1 MDTTSS
7 LIAVGDTPVA
17 LKLPDE
23 TWIQILK
30 ELETYKQLKDAGRI
44 CKKLQNFIKGSD
56 FDKALFRSPPP
67 VKPLRK
73 GGRTKLHPM
82 LDVTQGIFGSL
93 DDALIIAYESE
104 KEEYFPKDYPSI
116 LENEFATSPAST
128 EITFKFCE
136 DAPSPTFKSLVNPS
150 GVKVGE
156 FLNHVAEYWSTPVT
170 GNQRAFDHAR
180 EEYGVKNKKDVKYIH
195 CLGARNGWDCW
206 FIKAKGENC
215 AEVRASDFD
224 S

>member
-1 MDTTSS
+1 MDTTSTTTATGS
-7 LIAVGDTPVA
+7 TPVA

-23 TWIQILK
+23 TWLQILK

-44 CKKLQNFIKGSD
+44 CRKMQNFIKGSD
-56 FDKALFRSPPP
+56 FDEALFRSPPP

-73 GGRTKLHPM
+73 GGSIELHPI
-82 LDVTQGIFGSL
+82 LDLTEGIFDKL
-93 DDALIIAYESE
+93 EDARIFAYDVD
-104 KEEYFPKDYPSI
+104 KEYSPRDYPSI

-128 EITFKFCE
+128 KINFKFCVH
-136 DAPSPTFKSLVNPS
+136 APSRTFRARVNPS

-156 FLNHVAEYWSTPVT
+156 FLIHVAEYWSTPWT
-170 GNQRAFDHAR
+170 GSQSTLAYAMD
-180 EEYGVKNKKDVKYIH
+180 ECGIKNKKDVKYIH
-195 CLGARNGWDCW
+195 CWGSRNGWDTW
-206 FIKAKGENC
+206 LISAQGKNC